1 MTHRFLSLLVCLS
14 LLPGVSSAQSGDDE
28 LIPRYDVE
36 IIVFKNVKV
45 PTSREFVLPVSSPGE
60 TQEMLDLSSQT
71 SVDSALENGYE
82 VLTANEFRLL
92 DVVTRLVKSSRYQLL
107 LHAAW
112 RQPGVD
118 LEQAI
123 PIWLKGGRIYGNEY
137 TSIDSEIE
145 WIDNSTRADE
155 SVDGSVDGPV
165 DDLAST
171 EVNSTVKTYEFDEQT
186 LESQELQLLEEQ
198 ALEAQELQLLE
209 EKNTQQ
215 HNGLYELEGKI
226 TIALSRYL
234 HTYID
239 LVLRRPRLSAD
250 PVLNNAPEEAY
261 LAAHAADTR
270 ILNNH
275 PLREHRRMRSK
286 NLHYIDSPE
295 FGVLVL
301 ITPYEVAEGF
311 VEAPIEA
318 DPEVEPAVAE

>member
-1 MTHRFLSLLVCLS
+1 MIHRFLSLLVCLS
-14 LLPGVSSAQSGDDE
+14 LMPGVSIAQSGNAGDDE

-36 IIVFKNVKV
+36 IIIFKNVKV

-60 TQEMLDLSSQT
+60 TEEMFDLSSPA
-71 SVDSALENGYE
+71 SVDSALKNGYE
-82 VLTANEFRLL
+82 VLTASEFRLL
-92 DVVTRLVKSSRYQLL
+92 DVATRLDKSSRYQLL

-118 LEQAI
+118 REQAL

-137 TSIDSEIE
+137 TSIDSKIE
-145 WIDNSTRADE
+145 WIDSNSWADE
-155 SVDGSVDGPV
+155 SVDSSSNTT
-165 DDLAST
+165 L
-171 EVNSTVKTYEFDEQT
+171 NSTAKAYEFDEQT
-186 LESQELQLLEEQ
+186 LEAQKLQLQEEQ
-198 ALEAQELQLLE
+198 S
-209 EKNTQQ
+209 TQQ
-215 HNGLYELEGKI
+215 HKGLYELEGKI

-250 PVLNNAPEEAY
+250 PVLDNAAEEAY
-261 LAAHAADTR
+261 LATQVADTR

-275 PLREHRRMRSK
+275 LLREHRRMRSK
-286 NLHYIDSPE
+286 NLHYIDNPE

-301 ITPYEVAEGF
+301 ITPHEVAEGF

-318 DPEVEPAVAE
+318 DPEVEPTVDE

>member
-1 MTHRFLSLLVCLS
+1 MIHRFLSLLVCLS
-14 LLPGVSSAQSGDDE
+14 LMPGLSSAQSENATEDE

-36 IIVFKNVKV
+36 IIIFKNVKV

-60 TQEMLDLSSQT
+60 TEEMLDLSSQA
-71 SVDSALENGYE
+71 SIDSALENGYE
-82 VLTANEFRLL
+82 VLTASEFRLL
-92 DVVTRLVKSSRYQLL
+92 DVVTRLVESSRYELL

-118 LEQAI
+118 REQAM
-123 PIWLKGGRIYGNEY
+123 PIWLKAGRIYGNEY
-137 TSIDSEIE
+137 TSIDSKIE
-145 WIDNSTRADE
+145 WIDNSSPTDG
-155 SVDGSVDGPV
+155 SVDGSVDG
-165 DDLAST
+165 LGNT
-171 EVNSTVKTYEFDEQT
+171 EVNSTAKTYAFDEQS

-198 ALEAQELQLLE
+198 S
-209 EKNTQQ
+209 TQP

-261 LAAHAADTR
+261 LAANAADTR

-286 NLHYIDSPE
+286 NLHYIDNPE

-311 VEAPIEA
+311 VEAPIETE
-318 DPEVEPAVAE
+318 PEVEPTVVE